1 MVELMRRLDRR
12 TFEVHVACVHRGGPL
27 EARALEGAASIASFP
42 INGFARPS
50 AVQQLLAFARWCRRI
65 DADVVHTCELYANVL
80 GLPAAAL
87 ARVPVRVGNR
97 RELRTPDKRRAHIAA
112 QRLAYR
118 AAHVVAA
125 NSAAAATQLQLEG
138 VPAGKIRIIPNGVDC
153 ERYATGPRN
162 RPVRRIVTVA
172 NLREEKGHD
181 TLILAASMLAERHP
195 EIEFSLIGDG
205 PLRAALVRQVN
216 LRGLRSRVRFLG
228 ERDDVPAQL
237 AAADLFVLPSR
248 TEASPNALIEAM
260 ASALPVVASRVGGV
274 PELIESGG
282 NGVLVT
288 ADDPHALSAAIGN
301 VIDHPSFAAALGRAA
316 RATAERRFA
325 FPAMIRAFED
335 LYLTSLEERAVARA
349 ARGGANE
356 PQRVSAAR
364 EPGRRAP
371 ASEPAGGSGG
381 QSPSEETRLATS

>member
-12 TFEVHVACVHRGGPL
+12 AFEVHVACVHRGGPL

-42 INGFARPS
+42 ISSFARPS
-50 AVQQLLAFARWCRRI
+50 AVQQMVAFARWCRRI
-65 DADVVHTCELYANVL
+65 DAQIVHTCELYANVL

-87 ARVPVRVGNR
+87 ARVPVRIGNR

-118 AAHVVAA
+118 AAHLVVA
-125 NSAAAATQLQLEG
+125 NSSAAARQLHAEG
-138 VPAGKIRIIPNGVDC
+138 VAPGKIRVIANGVDC
-153 ERYATGPRN
+153 DRYSAVPRN
-162 RPVRRIVTVA
+162 RPIRRIVTVA

-195 EIEFSLIGDG
+195 GIEITFIGDG

-216 LRGLRSRVRFLG
+216 LRGLRNRVHFAG
-228 ERDDVPAQL
+228 ERNDVPAQL

-260 ASALPVVASRVGGV
+260 ASGLPIVASRVGGI
-274 PELIESGG
+274 PELIESGR

-288 ADDPHALSAAIGN
+288 PDDPRAFAAAIGN
-301 VIDHPSFAAALGRAA
+301 VIEHPSFAAALGRNA
-316 RATAERRFA
+316 REAAERRFA
-325 FPAMIRAFED
+325 FSAMIGAFEQ
-335 LYLTSLEERAVARA
+335 LYLTALDERAFD
-349 ARGGANE
+349 GEGE
-356 PQRVSAAR
+356 P
-364 EPGRRAP
+364 RR
-371 ASEPAGGSGG
+371 
-381 QSPSEETRLATS
+381 QFATS